1 MTKMPQTS
9 LADSVPELPT
19 HTGQVSLIP
28 RYDDAISYP
37 NCLVVDPFRKLAY
50 GKVIMAT
57 VEHYFENQN
66 TSGFPWT
73 IIPVLEKPLPL
84 KNAVTAAVSFAE
96 KNNIPVI
103 LLNQDG
109 FSSASEKR
117 QTDTQALKTSASPGG

>member
-1 MTKMPQTS
+1 MNEIPQTS
-9 LADSVPELPT
+9 LAAELPELPT
-19 HTGQVSLIP
+19 STSQVSLVP

-37 NCLVVDPFRKLAY
+37 NCLVVDPFRKIAH

-66 TSGFPWT
+66 ASGFPWT

-84 KNAVTAAVSFAE
+84 KDAVSAAVSFADE
-96 KNNIPVI
+96 NNIPVI

-109 FSSASEKR
+109 FSSEAEKQ
-117 QTDTQALKTSASPGG
+117 QTDTQSLKTGSAPRE

>member
-1 MTKMPQTS
+1 MNETPQTS
-9 LADSVPELPT
+9 LAAALPELPT
-19 HTGQVSLIP
+19 STSKVSLLP
-28 RYDDAISYP
+28 RYDDSISYP

-66 TSGFPWT
+66 PGEFPWT

-84 KNAVTAAVSFAE
+84 KDAVSAAVSFAE
-96 KNNIPVI
+96 KNNIPII

-109 FSSASEKR
+109 FSSDAEKR
-117 QTDTQALKTSASPGG
+117 QTDTQSINSKSTSRK